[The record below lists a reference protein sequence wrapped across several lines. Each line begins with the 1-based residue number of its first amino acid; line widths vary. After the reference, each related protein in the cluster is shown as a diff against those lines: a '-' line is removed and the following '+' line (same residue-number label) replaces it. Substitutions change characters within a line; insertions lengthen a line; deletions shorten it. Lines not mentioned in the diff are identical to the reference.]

1 MDINSLLEKW
11 EECKSQKTLLEKK
24 CEKYR
29 KSISQHMDKKELNQ
43 LVSKNYIVTRRTN
56 TRQQLSKQN
65 VPSDIWDRYAT
76 RFSYESIHLKKK

>member
-11 EECKSQKTLLEKK
+11 KECKYQKALLEKK

-29 KSISQHMDKKELNQ
+29 KSISQHMDKKGTNQ
-43 LVSKNYIVTRRTN
+43 LDSKNYIVTRKNN

-65 VPSDIWDRYAT
+65 TPLDIWEKYAT
-76 RFSYESIHLKKK
+76 RFSYETIHIKKK